1 MGLFSFFKRSKDPVI
16 IQQVQEYQIAMHVW
30 ISTGQR
36 FTILV
41 KAPYTSRPGD
51 ELLNSALAA
60 ADRHPLVNGKLLN
73 GTPASNFRN
82 SNLRGAIM
90 LPGMTLSKLYT
101 LER

>member
-16 IQQVQEYQIAMHVW
+16 IQVQEFTIAMNVW
-30 ISTGQR
+30 LSTGQSR
-36 FTILV
+36 TILV
-41 KAPYTSRPGD
+41 KVPYTSRPGD

-73 GTPASNFRN
+73 GTPAANFRN

-90 LPGMTLSKLYT
+90 LPGMTLSRLYT

>member
-16 IQQVQEYQIAMHVW
+16 IQVQEFTIAMHVW
-30 ISTGQR
+30 IPSGQR

-41 KAPYTSRPGD
+41 KVPYTSRPGD

-60 ADRHPLVNGKLLN
+60 ADKHPLVNGKLL
-73 GTPASNFRN
+73 GGGMAKDFRN

-90 LPGMTLSKLYT
+90 LPGMTLSRLYT

>member
-1 MGLFSFFKRSKDPVI
+1 MGLLSFLKRKKDVPAI
-16 IQQVQEYQIAMHVW
+16 QVQEFQIAMYVW
-30 ISTGQR
+30 IATGQSR
-36 FTILV
+36 TILV
-41 KAPYTSRPGD
+41 KVPYTSRPGD

-60 ADRHPLVNGKLLN
+60 ADKHPLVNGKLLN
-73 GTPASNFRN
+73 GTPAANFKN